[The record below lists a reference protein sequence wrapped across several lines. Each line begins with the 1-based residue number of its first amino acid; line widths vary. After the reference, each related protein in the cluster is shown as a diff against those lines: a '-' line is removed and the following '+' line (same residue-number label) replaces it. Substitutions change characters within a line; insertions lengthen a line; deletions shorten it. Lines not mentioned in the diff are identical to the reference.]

1 MNLRKSQNHKHNT
14 AFLSSQQIFIRHLL
28 SVRPTL
34 GADTGTGDTGVNK
47 TSKFLLS
54 WSSHCRGKETE
65 ANIHIYEE
73 EFQMLKGAMK
83 KIKWRVEEKSLGQR
97 GDLVWMR

>member
-1 MNLRKSQNHKHNT
+1 MNLRKSQNHERNT
-14 AFLSSQQIFIRHLL
+14 AFPSSQPILIRCLL

-34 GADTGTGDTGVNK
+34 GADTGIGDTGVNK
-47 TSKFLLS
+47 TNKSLLS

-65 ANIHIYEE
+65 TNIHIYEE

-83 KIKWRVEEKSLGQR
+83 KIKWRVGEKSLGQR
-97 GDLVWMR
+97 GDLV